1 MMTVKSVWP
10 AVTLIILGLVGLM
23 ANPLAGLAS
32 SYNAEIATTGAA
44 IYGSLRF
51 ASSAMS
57 VAKDADLGGSVAVAS
72 VTFSPGQVLEPVTA
86 TINRMADL
94 LFGLVLA
101 SGVVS
106 VTLPALARI
115 GAVLMAAAGILLV
128 VAQMVQARMPT
139 DGGLQRLGFATAR
152 FGVVVAIIVPA
163 AYATAFMLG
172 DFMTADAWRSA
183 TAVFER
189 LSEDFEAPPGP
200 ILPVPE
206 ATTPPVAAPEAETG
220 LLEGF
225 VNGVG
230 TAIGQTK
237 DAVVGAAQAT
247 AGFAAGLPDQV
258 SRNAKIVGDGIAL
271 SGQLFNS
278 SVQLGAAYLVR
289 LVVLPLFL
297 LFTGLWL
304 VRQIGH
310 FRRQEQIHIRSD
322 GSEATGT

>member
-1 MMTVKSVWP
+1 MHLKRLVP
-10 AVTLIILGLVGLM
+10 ALVVLLIGIIGVIT
-23 ANPLAGLAS
+23 NPLAGLAS
-32 SYNAEIATTGAA
+32 SYNTEIAATGAA

-115 GAVLMAAAGILLV
+115 GAVLMAVAGVLLV
-128 VAQMVQARMPT
+128 VAQIVQARMPT
-139 DGGLQRLGFATAR
+139 DGGLQRLGSATAR

-183 TAVFER
+183 TAVFEK
-189 LSEDFEAPPGP
+189 LSEDFEAPPES

-206 ATTPPVAAPEAETG
+206 VTTPPVTAPEAETG
-220 LLEGF
+220 LLEGL

-247 AGFAAGLPDQV
+247 AGFASGLPDQV
-258 SRNAKIVGDGIAL
+258 SRNAKIVGDGIAV

-278 SVQLGAAYLVR
+278 SMQLGAAYLVK

-304 VRQIGH
+304 FRQLNQS
-310 FRRQEQIHIRSD
+310 RRVGKIDATPPGPPI
-322 GSEATGT
+322 TGT

>member
-1 MMTVKSVWP
+1 MTIKSIWP
-10 AVTLIILGLVGLM
+10 AAALILFGLVGLM
-23 ANPLAGLAS
+23 VNPLAGLAS
-32 SYNAEIATTGAA
+32 SYNAEIAATGAA

-51 ASSAMS
+51 ATSAMS

-115 GAVLMAAAGILLV
+115 GAVLMAVAGVLLV
-128 VAQMVQARMPT
+128 IAQIVQARMPT
-139 DGGLQRLGFATAR
+139 DGGLQRLGSATAR
-152 FGVVVAIIVPA
+152 LGVVVTIIVPA
-163 AYATAFMLG
+163 AYATAFILG
-172 DFMTADAWRSA
+172 DFLTADAWRSA
-183 TAVFER
+183 TAVFEK
-189 LSEDFEAPPGP
+189 LSEDFEAPTEP

-206 ATTPPVAAPEAETG
+206 ATTPPVAAPAAETG
-220 LLEGF
+220 LLEGL

-230 TAIGQTK
+230 NAIGQTK

-258 SRNAKIVGDGIAL
+258 SRNAKIVGDGIAV
-271 SGQLFNS
+271 SGQLFTS
-278 SVQLGAAYLVR
+278 SVQLGAAYLVK

-297 LFTGLWL
+297 LFMGLWL
-304 VRQIGH
+304 LRQLSLA
-310 FRRQEQIHIRSD
+310 RRAAQID
-322 GSEATGT
+322 ATPSGPAINRP